1 MKKKQ
6 AKSETLAEWRKT
18 NFAETQKCLDV
29 AKSIRDDT
37 EASNKDR
44 IEAVKSIARL
54 LGSLAPER
62 ISATKGSSGD
72 ENKALSQEE
81 TSLLDGLLNDI
92 NPA

>member
-1 MKKKQ
+1 MKK
-6 AKSETLAEWRKT
+6 KSETLVEWRKA
-18 NFAETQKCLDV
+18 NFDETQKCLDV
-29 AKSIRDDT
+29 AISIRDNEDCGDK
-37 EASNKDR
+37 ER
-44 IEAVKSIARL
+44 IEAVKVIARL

-81 TSLLDGLLNDI
+81 TSLLDGLLNDV